1 MQKALGLIEVHGLL
15 AAIEASDVMVKAAE
29 VKLLSKERVGG
40 GLTTITIS
48 GDVAAV
54 QTAVDAAASAVSRLG
69 NDLLLS
75 THVIPRP
82 EINEDFFT
90 PLKEEDEKSEEVP
103 IQETVIVNPSVK
115 EALDEAVEA
124 DELPTQLTEEK
135 VVQWIQTGKEKAEQ
149 NLAHYRV
156 VDLRAIAKKHE
167 DLMVPKKEFYKMS
180 KEKLITA
187 LIEYFS
193 K

>member
-40 GLTTITIS
+40 GLTTITIT

-54 QTAVDAAASAVSRLG
+54 QTAVDAASSAVSRLG
-69 NDLLLS
+69 DDLLS

-82 EINEDFFT
+82 EINDDFFT
-90 PLKEEDEKSEEVP
+90 PLKKQIVEDSFVEAKRDEGL
-103 IQETVIVNPSVK
+103 IVK
-115 EALDEAVEA
+115 EDQDEAIVV
-124 DELPTQLTEEK
+124 DELPNQLTEEK
-135 VVQWIQTGKEKAEQ
+135 VIQWIQEDKEKAAQ
-149 NLAHYRV
+149 KLANYRV
-156 VDLRAIAKKHE
+156 VDLRFIAKKHE
-167 DLMVPKKEFYKMS
+167 DLIVSKKEFYKMS
-180 KEKLITA
+180 KEKLINT